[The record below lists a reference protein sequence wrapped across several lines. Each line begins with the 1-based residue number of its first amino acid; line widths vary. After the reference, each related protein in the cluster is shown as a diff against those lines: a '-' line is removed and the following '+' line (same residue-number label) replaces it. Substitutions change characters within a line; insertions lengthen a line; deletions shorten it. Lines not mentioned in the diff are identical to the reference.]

1 MHDSLYERTPP
12 QASSPSM
19 MSTTSHRSRRT
30 HRTQYTMPQP
40 HPAPIPSP
48 TPSNIAENLHM
59 PSNESYNFDPNEPYI
74 AVAGQESVIA
84 AQSPPPPGGYR
95 PHGGGWG
102 DFVGGFRRV
111 LGVGG
116 GKRKADTA
124 PMRVPSTRISMPRP
138 LVVPVRDVERD
149 ARQQPYPQ
157 PQQQQYRMPTPPP
170 PASAHG
176 ANDSVD
182 GGTTA
187 VDHEPTQPVH
197 VRHNPPPSQL
207 PSHMIGSPVLAEP
220 QPGSD
225 YAKMSDMVT
234 PPPTEMSFSSYMSR
248 VAQFFRDLNNLPWI
262 AERITVDY
270 VPGQPTQ
277 RLGRRMS
284 GSTRPSQQVMSWYG
298 GPHGSV
304 NLLSDGS
311 ASVRYRQMPP
321 QSPYAYGSPPP
332 PIHLISQQPQ
342 MGMAYPGSGS
352 VSQPPQAF
360 MMHPQY
366 PVGYIPYQPDTANI
380 YAPQPQVASMQI
392 SGQYPYPVSHR
403 PQQSV

>member
-12 QASSPSM
+12 RMSPPST

-30 HRTQYTMPQP
+30 HRTHYTMPQP
-40 HPAPIPSP
+40 HPVPIPSP

-59 PSNESYNFDPNEPYI
+59 PSNESYNFDPTEPYI
-74 AVAGQESVIA
+74 AVAGQESVNA
-84 AQSPPPPGGYR
+84 ARSPPPPGGYR

-116 GKRKADTA
+116 GKRKADTT

-138 LVVPVRDVERD
+138 LVAPNRDVERD
-149 ARQQPYPQ
+149 TQQQPYPQ
-157 PQQQQYRMPTPPP
+157 PQQQYRLPTPPA
-170 PASAHG
+170 PASTHG

-182 GGTTA
+182 GETTA
-187 VDHEPTQPVH
+187 IDHGPTQPTH
-197 VRHNPPPSQL
+197 ARHNPL
-207 PSHMIGSPVLAEP
+207 PSHSIGSPVLAEP

-225 YAKMSDMVT
+225 YAKMYDMVT

-248 VAQFFRDLNNLPWI
+248 VAQFFRDLHNLPWI

-270 VPGQPTQ
+270 VPGHPTQ
-277 RLGRRMS
+277 PLGRRRS

-311 ASVRYRQMPP
+311 ASIRYRQMPP
-321 QSPYAYGSPPP
+321 QSLYTYGSPPP
-332 PIHLISQQPQ
+332 PIHMMSQQPQ
-342 MGMAYPGSGS
+342 MGMVYPGSGS

-366 PVGYIPYQPDTANI
+366 PVGYIPYRPDPANI
-380 YAPQPQVASMQI
+380 YAPQPQLASTQT

>member
-1 MHDSLYERTPP
+1 MHDSLYEQTPP
-12 QASSPSM
+12 KVSPPST

-30 HRTQYTMPQP
+30 HRTHHTMPQP

-48 TPSNIAENLHM
+48 APSNIAENLHM
-59 PSNESYNFDPNEPYI
+59 HSGESYNFDPGQPYI

-84 AQSPPPPGGYR
+84 AQSPPPLGGYR
-95 PHGGGWG
+95 PPGGGWG
-102 DFVGGFRRV
+102 DFVGGFRKV
-111 LGVGG
+111 LGVG
-116 GKRKADTA
+116 KRKPDTA

-138 LVVPVRDVERD
+138 LVSPRDVERD
-149 ARQQPYPQ
+149 AQQQPYPQ
-157 PQQQQYRMPTPPP
+157 PSPQQYRQPTPPP

-176 ANDSVD
+176 ANISVE
-182 GGTTA
+182 GTTA
-187 VDHEPTQPVH
+187 VDHGPMQPVH
-197 VRHNPPPSQL
+197 VHVHHNPPPSQL
-207 PSHMIGSPVLAEP
+207 PSHAIRSPVLAEP

-225 YAKMSDMVT
+225 YAKMYDMVT

-248 VAQFFRDLNNLPWI
+248 VGQFFRDLNNLPWV

-311 ASVRYRQMPP
+311 ASIRHRQMPP
-321 QSPYAYGSPPP
+321 QSPKWPWRILVQLP
-332 PIHLISQQPQ
+332 
-342 MGMAYPGSGS
+342 
-352 VSQPPQAF
+352 
-360 MMHPQY
+360 
-366 PVGYIPYQPDTANI
+366 
-380 YAPQPQVASMQI
+380 
-392 SGQYPYPVSHR
+392 
-403 PQQSV
+403 